1 MEPPIIK
8 ENKRLSY
15 IWFLPIIALLVA
27 GWMLYQHH
35 IKQGQTIFIAM
46 KDAEGIV
53 AGKTEIKVR
62 NVRIGVIDSLRLEIE
77 QNTVVARARIENEYA
92 DILAED
98 SQLWVV
104 KPRIDESGISGMST
118 LLSGV
123 YLEFLPGKS
132 EQNST
137 LFALSDSPALI
148 SSEVDGKRFIVH
160 SSDGEVLE
168 PATGIFFRNY
178 KIGQIESAE
187 FDIESQGMQYGLFIY
202 APYDQLIADN
212 TIFWLSSGIS
222 VELTVQGINVNTG
235 SLSKLLKGGISLD
248 YPPGKQK
255 GQVVPEGSTFPLF
268 SSYNSAL
275 EQRFTDFD
283 YYVIEFEQSIRGLS
297 VGAPV
302 EYRGMRIGT
311 VSQAPANIL
320 VNGKPLHFR
329 TDDTSIPVV
338 IRVEYGRI
346 FENSNEARTFW
357 HTNIE
362 KWISSGL
369 RASLKSGN
377 FLTGG
382 AYVDLDMY
390 PSAPLA
396 RMRQNAHYPVLPSIT
411 SGFTAIS
418 EQVNVLLSKLNALPL
433 ENTVSGLNDT
443 LAEYKA
449 LATNLNNT
457 MNELNSNGV
466 ATKMTTN
473 LDSLKSTLDQLTS
486 SLKQFEGT
494 LTNYQRGSTLVEQLN
509 STLSELE
516 ELSHTLK
523 PLTKGLQ
530 EQPNMLLFN
539 KQMPADP
546 IPGKQQ

>member
-160 SSDGEVLE
+160 SNDGEVLE

-187 FDIESQGMQYGLFIY
+187 FDIESQGMQYGLFVY

-433 ENTVSGLNDT
+433 ENTVSGLNDA

-494 LTNYQRGSTLVEQLN
+494 LTNYQQGSTLVEQLN

-539 KQMPADP
+539 KQMSADP

>member
-160 SSDGEVLE
+160 SNDGEVLE

-187 FDIESQGMQYGLFIY
+187 FDIESQGMQYGLFVY

-494 LTNYQRGSTLVEQLN
+494 LTNYQQGSTLVEQLN

-539 KQMPADP
+539 KQMSADP

>member
-160 SSDGEVLE
+160 SNDGEVLE

-187 FDIESQGMQYGLFIY
+187 FDIESQGMQYGLFVY

-494 LTNYQRGSTLVEQLN
+494 LTNYQQGSTLVEQLN

>member
-8 ENKRLSY
+8 NNKRVSY
-15 IWFLPIIALLVA
+15 IWFLPFIALLVA

-35 IKQGQTIFIAM
+35 IKQGQTIFITM

-62 NVRIGVIDSLRLEIE
+62 NVRIGFIDSLRLEVD
-77 QNTVVARARIENEYA
+77 QNTVVARARIDNEYA

-132 EQNST
+132 DSLSS
-137 LFALSDSPALI
+137 LFSLSDSPALI
-148 SSEVDGKRFIVH
+148 SSEVDGKRFTLS

-178 KIGQIESAE
+178 KIGQIESAI
-187 FDIESQGMQYGLFIY
+187 FDINTQAMKYGLFIN

-255 GQVVPEGSTFPLF
+255 GSLVPEGASFTLF

-283 YYVIEFEQSIRGLS
+283 YYIIEFEQSIRGLS
-297 VGAPV
+297 EGAPV
-302 EYRGMRIGT
+302 EYRGMRVGT

-320 VNGKPLHFR
+320 VNGKPLHFK
-329 TDDTSIPVV
+329 TDETSIPVV

-357 HTNIE
+357 HSNIE
-362 KWISSGL
+362 KWINSGL

-390 PSAPLA
+390 PSAPSA
-396 RMRQNAHYPVLPSIT
+396 RMRQNAYYPVLPSIT

-433 ENTVSGLNDT
+433 ENTVTSLNGT

-449 LATNLNNT
+449 LASNLNST
-457 MNELNSNGV
+457 MTELNNNGV
-466 ATKMTTN
+466 ASKMTTN
-473 LDSLKSTLDQLTS
+473 LDSLKSTLDQLTN

-494 LTNYQRGSTLVEQLN
+494 LTNYQQGSSLVEQLN

-516 ELSHTLK
+516 ELTHTLK

-546 IPGKQQ
+546 IPGKQP

>member
-8 ENKRLSY
+8 NNRRLSY

-35 IKQGQTIFIAM
+35 IKQGQTIFITM

-77 QNTVVARARIENEYA
+77 QNTVVARARIDTEYA

-132 EQNST
+132 EQSSS
-137 LFALSDSPALI
+137 LFALSESPALI
-148 SSEVDGKRFIVH
+148 PSEIDGKRFTLT

-178 KIGQIESAE
+178 KIGQIESAA
-187 FDIESQGMQYGLFIY
+187 FDINTQAMRYGLFIY

-222 VELTVQGINVNTG
+222 VELSVQGINVNTG

-255 GQVVPEGSTFPLF
+255 GLIVEEGTSFPLF
-268 SSYNSAL
+268 GSYNSAL

-283 YYVIEFEQSIRGLS
+283 YYVIEFDQSIRGLS
-297 VGAPV
+297 EGAPV

-329 TDDTSIPVV
+329 TDETSIPVV

-362 KWISSGL
+362 KWINSGL

-377 FLTGG
+377 FLTGS

-396 RMRQNAHYPVLPSIT
+396 RMRQNAHYPVLPSVT

-418 EQVNVLLSKLNALPL
+418 EQVNVLLSKLNTLPL
-433 ENTVSGLNDT
+433 ENTVSSLNAAMD
-443 LAEYKA
+443 EYKM
-449 LATNLNNT
+449 LASNLNTT
-457 MNELNSNGV
+457 MNELNNNGV

-494 LTNYQRGSTLVEQLN
+494 LTNYQQGSSLVEQLN

-516 ELSHTLK
+516 ELTHTLK

-539 KQMPADP
+539 KQIPADP
-546 IPGKQQ
+546 IPGKQP

>member
-148 SSEVDGKRFIVH
+148 SSEVDGKRFVVH
-160 SSDGEVLE
+160 SNDGEVLE

-187 FDIESQGMQYGLFIY
+187 FDIESQGMQYGLFVY

-494 LTNYQRGSTLVEQLN
+494 LTNYQQGSTLVEQLN